1 MAQSPR
7 AACGASS
14 KASMGHARPK
24 SAKQMRSKSLESKT
38 LAHFTSR
45 CKTPVN
51 GMCQRP
57 HPKNA
62 RFFKNF
68 NNHSN
73 IQQASIATN
82 LASVR
87 REKNSWKHLF
97 WLWPLLW
104 TKSRALPI
112 EEITWGACKK
122 KSVPSKLFH
131 LPPNPLRQGNKFRYI
146 TIPIRQGAKR
156 TKDASH
162 GPCSAWRRCS

>member
-51 GMCQRP
+51 GMRQRP

-97 WLWPLLW
+97 
-104 TKSRALPI
+104 
-112 EEITWGACKK
+112 
-122 KSVPSKLFH
+122 
-131 LPPNPLRQGNKFRYI
+131 
-146 TIPIRQGAKR
+146 
-156 TKDASH
+156 
-162 GPCSAWRRCS
+162 